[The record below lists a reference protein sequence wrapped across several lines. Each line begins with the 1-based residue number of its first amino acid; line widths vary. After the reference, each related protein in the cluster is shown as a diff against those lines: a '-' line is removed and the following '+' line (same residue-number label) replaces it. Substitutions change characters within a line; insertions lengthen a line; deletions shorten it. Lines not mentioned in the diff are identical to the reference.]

1 MTPRVH
7 HIHSRATETPDA
19 IERKSCLCWG
29 KCGDVCGIAISSR
42 RHVPRRHSPVPLDH
56 VQEARRS
63 EAHFRR
69 FYSWV
74 TNHFPCSK
82 CSRLTPSLRN
92 LGHLFWPSTYLC
104 AIHTGPAAL
113 GGSEIPRSMSK
124 PCPVKSRSHQ
134 IHSWPVSLNKC
145 AWEEREETQSRRRDT
160 GKQMNRR
167 PDGSRV

>member
-74 TNHFPCSK
+74 TNHFPCSQTL
-82 CSRLTPSLRN
+82 SSDPLPSEPRSSLLALHLSMCHTYGGLQL
-92 LGHLFWPSTYLC
+92 LGLPRFRDPCPNRVPQNHAATRFIHGPSPSTSVRERR
-104 AIHTGPAAL
+104 
-113 GGSEIPRSMSK
+113 GGRCRVGAETPGSK
-124 PCPVKSRSHQ
+124 
-134 IHSWPVSLNKC
+134 
-145 AWEEREETQSRRRDT
+145 
-160 GKQMNRR
+160 
-167 PDGSRV
+167 